1 MLINDV
7 YICTFFEFS
16 IDKCFD
22 TVNRAQIY
30 KFFSNLDIFFAK
42 NAIFLLFFP
51 IIAIIYDTNTISLSF
66 CQSCPHRFA
75 FRFEQQLLGFLA
87 VNLNWRSHELWN
99 IVRHEPVVIECLRAF
114 LWKHERL
121 CHLSICRDMAEVRAR
136 ELPVIAT

>member
-1 MLINDV
+1 MKQ
-7 YICTFFEFS
+7 FS
-16 IDKCFD
+16 
-22 TVNRAQIY
+22 
-30 KFFSNLDIFFAK
+30 LDEYHK
-42 NAIFLLFFP
+42 NPSKPLVTRSGLSVRIVCDDAPGDFP
-51 IIAIIYDTNTISLSF
+51 IIAIIYYTNTISLSF

>member
-42 NAIFLLFFP
+42 NAIFFALFSYYCNNILYKYNIF
-51 IIAIIYDTNTISLSF
+51 IILS
-66 CQSCPHRFA
+66 
-75 FRFEQQLLGFLA
+75 
-87 VNLNWRSHELWN
+87 V
-99 IVRHEPVVIECLRAF
+99 
-114 LWKHERL
+114 
-121 CHLSICRDMAEVRAR
+121 
-136 ELPVIAT
+136 LPASVCVQI